1 MMSLDAFNQAF
12 FRWQLTGKPRRRLYV
27 ALALMSRNHV
37 DIHQAVRR
45 LYRVVSRNGKS
56 PKRVTAMMLQDVIV
70 KLKSGWT
77 MAEALGLWVPN
88 DEHML
93 IQAGEMSGRPA
104 SGYDHAVVL
113 IDAKQKIRQAV
124 LKAATYPVIL
134 FVSMGLLL
142 NLMAIQVVPQLE
154 RVVPEGTWKGA
165 AGALRWVSHATH
177 DYGVWMAAAGVLGIL
192 TLFTTLGRFTGK
204 VRQWV
209 EGMPPWSV
217 YRLVHGSMFLLTVAV
232 LLKDGVPVKLALDSI
247 AKQATPWLGERVRA
261 IAYGLGVGSDFAQ
274 GLANSGFDF
283 PDPEAI
289 EYVDM
294 LGQQS
299 GFHDAL
305 YQYSQEW
312 LREGVQRIEGTG
324 KIMMYVGIALVG
336 ALVALLFLGVQD
348 IQQAIVK

>member
-1 MMSLDAFNQAF
+1 MQLDELNHLF
-12 FRWQLTGKPRRRLYV
+12 FRLQLTGKHRRRLYV
-27 ALALMSRNHV
+27 ALALMARNQV

-88 DEHML
+88 DERML
-93 IQAGEMSGRPA
+93 IQAGELSGRLA

-124 LKAATYPVIL
+124 FKAATYPVFL
-134 FVSMGLLL
+134 VVALGFLL
-142 NLMAIQVVPQLE
+142 NLLAVKVVPQLE
-154 RVVPEGTWKGA
+154 RVVPEAAWRGA
-165 AGALRWVSHATH
+165 AWALRSGSHAIH
-177 DYGVWMAAAGVLGIL
+177 DYGVWLAALGVIGSLVV
-192 TLFTTLGRFTGK
+192 FTTLGHFTGK

-209 EGMPPWSV
+209 ENIPPWSV

-232 LLKDGVPVKLALDSI
+232 LMKDGVPVKLALDAI
-247 AKQATPWLGERVRA
+247 AKKATPWLTERVRA

-299 GFHDAL
+299 GFQEAL

-312 LREGVQRIEGTG
+312 LREGIQRIDSVG
-324 KIMMYVGIALVG
+324 KVLMSAGIMLVG
-336 ALVALLFLGVQD
+336 AMVAVLFLGIQEV
-348 IQQAIVK
+348 QQAMVK